1 MLIGHVGGAVQP
13 NSFEVD
19 VVESQV
25 GWFQLGRFR
34 LGNLRIEGG
43 NRESAF

>member
-1 MLIGHVGGAVQP
+1 MLIGQVGGAVQP
-13 NSFEVD
+13 NSLEVD